1 MILHTPTGIINNE
14 LRNLMMKKKIVVV
27 GGVAGGMSFATRYR
41 RLNIDD
47 DIVVFEKGPYVSF
60 ANCGLP
66 YFMSGEIPSRTRLLV
81 VKEKDLVKRFRLDIR
96 SNSEVVSIDPSKKT
110 LQYLKDGISH
120 TQDYDELILSPGAK
134 PIIPVIPGID
144 QLPHFELRNIPHLD
158 SIMSFIQQKQPK
170 HVVIVGAGY
179 IGLEVAEN
187 LHKKGLHVSVVEKA
201 PYVMPVFDPE
211 IAAFAQAELEKN
223 GVEVFTNDEIT
234 QASRQHVTLKSGKTI
249 PADFLIL
256 AVGVLPES
264 TLAKAAGVQTGLRDG
279 ILVDH
284 HYQTSV
290 PHLYAVGDAIVVKH
304 QVSQQDALVPLA
316 SPANRQGRQLADILS
331 GYPVTN
337 KGSLGTA
344 IVRLFS
350 LSFASTGL
358 NERQL
363 QGKSYQAIHVH
374 GYDHVSYFPGATT
387 IDLKIMYDP
396 NTEQILGAQ
405 AVGEKGVDKR
415 IDVIATAIKAKMKV
429 SDLQEL
435 ELTYAPPFGS
445 AKDLVNMAGYVA
457 QNHLQGITKSIQWHQ
472 LDAMKKDG
480 ALLLDVRPT
489 MERMAYG
496 HFPDDIHLE
505 LDDVYAKIHTLPK
518 NKTIV
523 VYCDSGSKGYN
534 AERIL
539 RHHGYDVYQL
549 DGGYNIY
556 TKGKGTK

>member
-1 MILHTPTGIINNE
+1 MN
-14 LRNLMMKKKIVVV
+14 KKIVVI

-41 RLNIDD
+41 RLNIEDE
-47 DIVVFEKGPYVSF
+47 IIVFEKGPYVSF

-66 YFMSGEIPSRTRLLV
+66 YFMSGEISSRTRLLV

-96 SNSEVVSIDPSKKT
+96 SSSEVISIDPVKKT
-110 LQYLKDGISH
+110 LQYLNGGNTFS
-120 TQDYDELILSPGAK
+120 QAYDELILSPGAK
-134 PIIPVIPGID
+134 PIIPVIHGIEHV
-144 QLPHFELRNIPHLD
+144 PHFELRNIPHLD
-158 SIMSFIQQKQPK
+158 NIMAFIQQHQPK

-211 IAAFAQAELEKN
+211 IAAFAKTELEKN
-223 GVEVFTNDEIT
+223 GIDLYTNDEIT
-234 QASRQHVTLKSGKTI
+234 EVSPHKVLLKSGKNI

-256 AVGVLPES
+256 SVGVLPES

-279 ILVDH
+279 IVVDQR
-284 HYQTSV
+284 YQTSI
-290 PHLYAVGDAIVVKH
+290 PHVYAVGDAIVIKH
-304 QVSQQDALVPLA
+304 QVSHQDAIVPLA

-331 GYPVTN
+331 GLPSTN

-363 QGKSYQAIHVH
+363 QGKPYQAIHVH

-429 SDLQEL
+429 RDLQEL
-435 ELTYAPPFGS
+435 ELTYSPPFGS

-457 QNHLQGITKSIQWHQ
+457 QNHLQGITQSIQWHQ
-472 LDAMKKDG
+472 IDTVKKEG
-480 ALLLDVRPT
+480 AQMVDVRPA

-505 LDDVYAKIHTLPK
+505 LDDIYANLQKLPK
-518 NKTIV
+518 DKKLV
-523 VYCDSGSKGYN
+523 VYCDTGSKAYN

>member
-1 MILHTPTGIINNE
+1 
-14 LRNLMMKKKIVVV
+14 MKKKIVVI

-47 DIVVFEKGPYVSF
+47 DIIVFEKGPYVSF

-96 SNSEVVSIDPSKKT
+96 SNSEVISIDPSTKT

-120 TQDYDELILSPGAK
+120 SQEYDELILSPGAK
-134 PIIPVIPGID
+134 PIIPLIPGID

-158 SIMSFIQQKQPK
+158 AIMAFISEQQPK

-211 IAAFAQAELEKN
+211 IAAFAKEELVKN
-223 GVEVFTNDEIT
+223 GVDVFTNDEIVQVT
-234 QASRQHVTLKSGKTI
+234 KGQVTLQSGKTI

-264 TLAKAAGVQTGLRDG
+264 TLAKAAGIQTGLRDG
-279 ILVDH
+279 IMVDQR
-284 HYQTSV
+284 YQTSL
-290 PHLYAVGDAIVVKH
+290 PNIYAVGDAIVVKH

-363 QGKSYQAIHVH
+363 NGKVYQAIHLH

-415 IDVIATAIKAKMKV
+415 IDVIATAIKAKLKV

-472 LDAMKKDG
+472 IDKLRNDG
-480 ALLLDVRPT
+480 AIMLDVRPT

-496 HFPDDIHLE
+496 HFDNDLHIE
-505 LDDVYAKIHTLPK
+505 LDDLYDKKNTLPK
-518 NKTIV
+518 GQPIV
-523 VYCDSGSKGYN
+523 LYCDTGSKGYN

-539 RHHGYDVYQL
+539 RSDGYDVYQL

>member
-1 MILHTPTGIINNE
+1 MRDQKMN
-14 LRNLMMKKKIVVV
+14 KKIVVI

-41 RLNIDD
+41 RLNIHD
-47 DIVVFEKGPYVSF
+47 DIIVFEKGPYVSF

-66 YFMSGEIPSRTRLLV
+66 YFMSGEISSRTRLLV

-96 SNSEVVSIDPSKKT
+96 SNSEVVAIDAFRKVVTYIKDSVT
-110 LQYLKDGISH
+110 L
-120 TQDYDELILSPGAK
+120 TQNYDELVLSPGAK
-134 PIIPVIPGID
+134 PIIPSIPGLSE
-144 QLPHFELRNIPHLD
+144 LPHFELRNIPHLD
-158 SIMSFIQQKQPK
+158 AIMKFIDQHQPN

-211 IAAFAQAELEKN
+211 IAAFAHEELVKN
-223 GVEVFTNDEIT
+223 GIDVYTNDEII
-234 QASRQHVTLKSGKTI
+234 QARNSSVTLQSGKI
-249 PADFLIL
+249 LHSDFLIL
-256 AVGVLPES
+256 AVGVVPES
-264 TLAKAAGVQTGLRDG
+264 TLAKAAGIQTGLRDG
-279 ILVDH
+279 IIVNH
-284 HYQTSV
+284 HYQTSL
-290 PHLYAVGDAIVVKH
+290 PNIYAVGDAIVVKH

-363 QGKSYQAIHVH
+363 NGRNYQAIHVH

-387 IDLKIMYDP
+387 IDLKVMYDP
-396 NTEQILGAQ
+396 STEQILGAQ
-405 AVGEKGVDKR
+405 AVGQKGVDKR
-415 IDVIATAIKAKMKV
+415 MDVIATAIKAKMKV

-472 LDAMKKDG
+472 IDKIRNNG
-480 ALLLDVRPT
+480 AIMLDVRPT

-496 HFPDDIHLE
+496 HFEEDLHIE
-505 LDDVYAKIHTLPK
+505 LDDLYEKKHTLPK
-518 NKTIV
+518 GNKIV
-523 VYCDSGSKGYN
+523 LYCDSGSKGYN
-534 AERIL
+534 AEQIL
-539 RHHGYDVYQL
+539 RSEGYDVYQL

>member
-1 MILHTPTGIINNE
+1 
-14 LRNLMMKKKIVVV
+14 MKKKIVVI

-41 RLNIDD
+41 RLNIQD
-47 DIVVFEKGPYVSF
+47 DIIVFEKGPYVSF

-96 SNSEVVSIDPSKKT
+96 SNSEVVAIDAKHKVVT
-110 LQYLKDGISH
+110 YVKEGVSH
-120 TQDYDELILSPGAK
+120 NQAYDELILSPGAK
-134 PIIPVIPGID
+134 PIIPSIPGINE
-144 QLPHFELRNIPHLD
+144 LPHYELRNIPHLD
-158 SIMSFIQQKQPK
+158 AIMAFINEQQPK

-211 IAAFAQAELEKN
+211 IAAFAKEELVKN
-223 GVEVFTNDEIT
+223 GVDVYTHDEIVRVT
-234 QASRQHVTLKSGKTI
+234 KGQVTLKSGKTI

-264 TLAKAAGVQTGLRDG
+264 SLAKAAGIQTGLRDG
-279 ILVDH
+279 IMVDQR
-284 HYQTSV
+284 YQTS
-290 PHLYAVGDAIVVKH
+290 LANIYAVGDAIVVKH
-304 QVSQQDALVPLA
+304 QISQQDALVPLA

-363 QGKSYQAIHVH
+363 NGKTYQAIHLH

-387 IDLKIMYDP
+387 IDLKVIYDP
-396 NTEQILGAQ
+396 NTEEILGAQ

-415 IDVIATAIKAKMKV
+415 IDVIATAIKAKMKI

-457 QNHLQGITKSIQWHQ
+457 QNHLLGITKSIQWHQ
-472 LDAMKKDG
+472 IDKLRDEGVIM
-480 ALLLDVRPT
+480 LDVRPA

-496 HFPDDIHLE
+496 HFQDDIHIE
-505 LDDVYAKIHTLPK
+505 LDEIYEKKDTLPK
-518 NKTIV
+518 GKKIV
-523 VYCDSGSKGYN
+523 LYCDSGSKGYN

-539 RHHGYDVYQL
+539 RSAGYDVYQL

-556 TKGKGTK
+556 TKGKGTI

>member
-1 MILHTPTGIINNE
+1 MN
-14 LRNLMMKKKIVVV
+14 KKIVVV

-41 RLNIDD
+41 RLNMSDEI
-47 DIVVFEKGPYVSF
+47 IVFEKGPYVSF

-81 VKEKDLVKRFRLDIR
+81 VKEKDLIKRFRLDIR
-96 SNSEVVSIDPSKKT
+96 SNSEVIAIDSNHQIVS
-110 LQYLKDGISH
+110 YVKDGVTF
-120 TQDYDELILSPGAK
+120 TQPYDELILSPGAK
-134 PIIPVIPGID
+134 PIIPQIPGLSDIA
-144 QLPHFELRNIPHLD
+144 HFELRNIPHLD
-158 SIMSFIQQKQPK
+158 AIMAFISQHEPK
-170 HVVIVGAGY
+170 HVAIVGAGY

-187 LHKKGLHVSVVEKA
+187 LHKAGLHVSVVEKA

-211 IAAFAQAELEKN
+211 IAAFAKEELTKN
-223 GVEVFTNDEIT
+223 GINVYTNDEII
-234 QASRQHVTLKSGKTI
+234 QANQNHVTLQSGKTI

-279 ILVDH
+279 IVVDQH
-284 HYQTSV
+284 FQTSK
-290 PHLYAVGDAIVVKH
+290 PHIYAVGDAIVVKH
-304 QVSQQDALVPLA
+304 QISHQDALVPLA

-337 KGSLGTA
+337 KGSIGTA

-363 QGKSYQAIHVH
+363 SGRTYQTIHLH

-405 AVGEKGVDKR
+405 AVGKKGVDKR
-415 IDVIATAIKAKMKV
+415 IDVLATAIKAKMKV
-429 SDLQEL
+429 SHLQEL

-472 LDAMKKDG
+472 IDKLRNEGVVM
-480 ALLLDVRPT
+480 LDVRPT

-496 HFPDDIHLE
+496 HFEGDLHIE
-505 LDDVYAKIHTLPK
+505 LDDLYEKKNTLPK
-518 NKTIV
+518 DKTIV
-523 VYCDSGSKGYN
+523 LYCDSGSKGYN

-539 RHHGYDVYQL
+539 RSQGYDVYQL

>member
-1 MILHTPTGIINNE
+1 
-14 LRNLMMKKKIVVV
+14 
-27 GGVAGGMSFATRYR
+27 
-41 RLNIDD
+41 
-47 DIVVFEKGPYVSF
+47 
-60 ANCGLP
+60 
-66 YFMSGEIPSRTRLLV
+66 
-81 VKEKDLVKRFRLDIR
+81 
-96 SNSEVVSIDPSKKT
+96 
-110 LQYLKDGISH
+110 
-120 TQDYDELILSPGAK
+120 
-134 PIIPVIPGID
+134 
-144 QLPHFELRNIPHLD
+144 
-158 SIMSFIQQKQPK
+158 
-170 HVVIVGAGY
+170 
-179 IGLEVAEN
+179 
-187 LHKKGLHVSVVEKA
+187 
-201 PYVMPVFDPE
+201 
-211 IAAFAQAELEKN
+211 
-223 GVEVFTNDEIT
+223 
-234 QASRQHVTLKSGKTI
+234 
-249 PADFLIL
+249 
-256 AVGVLPES
+256 LPES

-279 ILVDH
+279 IVVDQR
-284 HYQTSV
+284 YQTSI
-290 PHLYAVGDAIVVKH
+290 PHVYAVGDAIVIKH
-304 QVSQQDALVPLA
+304 QVSHQDALVPLA

-331 GYPVTN
+331 GLPSTN

-363 QGKSYQAIHVH
+363 QGKPYQAIHVH

-429 SDLQEL
+429 RDLQEL
-435 ELTYAPPFGS
+435 ELTYSPPFGS

-457 QNHLQGITKSIQWHQ
+457 QNHLQGITQSIQWH
-472 LDAMKKDG
+472 DIDTIKKDG
-480 ALLLDVRPT
+480 AVLLDVRPA

-505 LDDVYAKIHTLPK
+505 LDDVYTKIHTLPK
-518 NKTIV
+518 DKKIV

>member
-1 MILHTPTGIINNE
+1 MVI
-14 LRNLMMKKKIVVV
+14 

-41 RLNIDD
+41 RLNIND
-47 DIVVFEKGPYVSF
+47 DIIIFEKGPYVSF

-66 YFMSGEIPSRTRLLV
+66 YYMSGEIPSRTRLLV

-96 SNSEVVSIDPSKKT
+96 SSCEVTSINPTNQTVTYNNNGVSQIQS
-110 LQYLKDGISH
+110 
-120 TQDYDELILSPGAK
+120 YDELILSPGAK
-134 PIIPVIPGID
+134 PIIPTIPGIND
-144 QLPHFELRNIPHLD
+144 IPHFELRNIPHLD
-158 SIMSFIQQKQPK
+158 SIMSFIQQHQPK
-170 HVVIVGAGY
+170 NVVIVGAGY

-187 LHKKGLHVSVVEKA
+187 LHRKGLHISVVEKA
-201 PYVMPVFDPE
+201 PYVMPVFDSE
-211 IAAFAQAELEKN
+211 IAAFAHEELVKN
-223 GVEVFTNDEIT
+223 EIDVYINDEIVQST
-234 QASRQHVTLKSGKTI
+234 KKQITLKSGKTI
-249 PADFLIL
+249 PADFIIL

-264 TLAKAAGVQTGLRDG
+264 SLAKAAGIQTGLRDG
-279 ILVDH
+279 IIVNQD
-284 HYQTSV
+284 YQTSIQ
-290 PHLYAVGDAIVVKH
+290 HIYAVGDAIVVKH

-331 GYPVTN
+331 GYPVIN
-337 KGSLGTA
+337 KGSIGTA

-363 QGKSYQAIHVH
+363 NGKSYQAIHIH

-396 NTEQILGAQ
+396 STEQILGAQ

-415 IDVIATAIKAKMKV
+415 IDVIATAIKAKMKI

-457 QNHLQGITKSIQWHQ
+457 QNHLLGITKSIQWHQ
-472 LDAMKKDG
+472 IDKLRDEGVIM
-480 ALLLDVRPT
+480 LDVRPA

-496 HFPDDIHLE
+496 HFQDDIHIE
-505 LDDVYAKIHTLPK
+505 LDEIYEKKDTLPK
-518 NKTIV
+518 GKKIV
-523 VYCDSGSKGYN
+523 LYCDSGSKGYN

-539 RHHGYDVYQL
+539 RSAGYDVYQL

-556 TKGKGTK
+556 TKGKGTI

>member
-1 MILHTPTGIINNE
+1 
-14 LRNLMMKKKIVVV
+14 MKKKIVVI

-41 RLNIDD
+41 RLNIQD
-47 DIVVFEKGPYVSF
+47 DIIVFEKGPYVSF

-66 YFMSGEIPSRTRLLV
+66 YFMSGEIPSRSRLLV

-96 SNSEVVSIDPSKKT
+96 SNSEVVAIDAKIKVVTYVKEGVSRN
-110 LQYLKDGISH
+110 QA
-120 TQDYDELILSPGAK
+120 YDELILSPGAK
-134 PIIPVIPGID
+134 PIIPSIPGINE
-144 QLPHFELRNIPHLD
+144 LPHYELRNIPHLD
-158 SIMSFIQQKQPK
+158 AIMAFISEQQPK

-211 IAAFAQAELEKN
+211 IAAFAKEELVKN
-223 GVEVFTNDEIT
+223 GVDVFTNDEIVQVT
-234 QASRQHVTLKSGKTI
+234 KGQVTLQSGKTI

-264 TLAKAAGVQTGLRDG
+264 TLAKAAGIQTGLRDG
-279 ILVDH
+279 IMVDQR
-284 HYQTSV
+284 YQTSL
-290 PHLYAVGDAIVVKH
+290 PNIYAVGDAIVVKH

-363 QGKSYQAIHVH
+363 NGKVYQAIHLH

-415 IDVIATAIKAKMKV
+415 IDVIATAIKAKLKV

-472 LDAMKKDG
+472 IDKLRNAG
-480 ALLLDVRPT
+480 AIMLDVRPT

-496 HFPDDIHLE
+496 HFDNDLHIE
-505 LDDVYAKIHTLPK
+505 LDDLYDKKNTLPK
-518 NKTIV
+518 GQPIV
-523 VYCDSGSKGYN
+523 LYCDTGSKGYN

-539 RHHGYDVYQL
+539 RSDGYDVYQL

>member
-1 MILHTPTGIINNE
+1 VAIDAF
-14 LRNLMMKKKIVVV
+14 RKVV
-27 GGVAGGMSFATRYR
+27 TY
-41 RLNIDD
+41 I
-47 DIVVFEKGPYVSF
+47 
-60 ANCGLP
+60 
-66 YFMSGEIPSRTRLLV
+66 
-81 VKEKDLVKRFRLDIR
+81 
-96 SNSEVVSIDPSKKT
+96 
-110 LQYLKDGISH
+110 KDGVTL
-120 TQDYDELILSPGAK
+120 TQSYDELVLSPGAK
-134 PIIPVIPGID
+134 PIIPSIPGLSE
-144 QLPHFELRNIPHLD
+144 LPHFELRNIPHLD
-158 SIMSFIQQKQPK
+158 AIMKFIDQHQPK

-187 LHKKGLHVSVVEKA
+187 LHKKGLHISVVEKA

-211 IAAFAQAELEKN
+211 IAAFAHEELVKN
-223 GVEVFTNDEIT
+223 GIDVYTNDEII
-234 QASRQHVTLKSGKTI
+234 QARNSSVTLQSGKI
-249 PADFLIL
+249 LHSDFLIL
-256 AVGVLPES
+256 AVGVVPES
-264 TLAKAAGVQTGLRDG
+264 TLAKASGIQTGLRDG
-279 ILVDH
+279 IIVNQ
-284 HYQTSV
+284 HYQTSL
-290 PHLYAVGDAIVVKH
+290 PNIYAVGDAIVVKH

-363 QGKSYQAIHVH
+363 NGRNYQAIHVH

-387 IDLKIMYDP
+387 IDLKVMYDP
-396 NTEQILGAQ
+396 STEQILGAQ
-405 AVGEKGVDKR
+405 AVGQKGVDKR
-415 IDVIATAIKAKMKV
+415 MDVIATAIKAKMKV

-472 LDAMKKDG
+472 LDKIRNNG
-480 ALLLDVRPT
+480 AIMLDVRPT

-496 HFPDDIHLE
+496 HFEDDLHID
-505 LDDVYAKIHTLPK
+505 LDDLYEKKHTLPK
-518 NKTIV
+518 GNKIV
-523 VYCDSGSKGYN
+523 LYCDSGSKGYN

-539 RHHGYDVYQL
+539 RSEGYDVYQL

-556 TKGKGTK
+556 TKGKGTI

>member
-1 MILHTPTGIINNE
+1 
-14 LRNLMMKKKIVVV
+14 MKKKIVVI

-41 RLNIDD
+41 RLNIQD
-47 DIVVFEKGPYVSF
+47 DIIVFEKGPYVSF

-66 YFMSGEIPSRTRLLV
+66 YFMSGEISSRTRLLV

-96 SNSEVVSIDPSKKT
+96 SNSEVVAIDAKHKVVT
-110 LQYLKDGISH
+110 YVKEGVSH
-120 TQDYDELILSPGAK
+120 NQAYDELILSPGAK
-134 PIIPVIPGID
+134 PIIPSIPGINE
-144 QLPHFELRNIPHLD
+144 LPHYELRNIPHLD
-158 SIMSFIQQKQPK
+158 AIMAFISEQQPK

-211 IAAFAQAELEKN
+211 IAAFAKEELVKN
-223 GVEVFTNDEIT
+223 GVDVFTNDEIVQVT
-234 QASRQHVTLKSGKTI
+234 KGQVTLQSGKTI

-264 TLAKAAGVQTGLRDG
+264 TLAKAAGIQTGLRDG
-279 ILVDH
+279 IMVDQR
-284 HYQTSV
+284 YQTSL
-290 PHLYAVGDAIVVKH
+290 PNIYAVGDAIVVKH

-363 QGKSYQAIHVH
+363 NGKVYQAIHLH

-387 IDLKIMYDP
+387 IDLKVIYDP
-396 NTEQILGAQ
+396 NTEEILGAQ

-415 IDVIATAIKAKMKV
+415 IDVIATAIKAKLKV

-472 LDAMKKDG
+472 IDQRRHDG
-480 ALLLDVRPT
+480 AIMLDVRPT

-496 HFPDDIHLE
+496 HFEGDLHIE
-505 LDDVYAKIHTLPK
+505 LDGLYDQKNTLPK
-518 NKTIV
+518 GKPIV
-523 VYCDSGSKGYN
+523 VYCDSGSMGYN

-539 RHHGYDVYQL
+539 RSDGYDVYQL

>member
-1 MILHTPTGIINNE
+1 
-14 LRNLMMKKKIVVV
+14 MKKKIVVI

-41 RLNIDD
+41 RLNIND
-47 DIVVFEKGPYVSF
+47 DIIIFEKGPYVSF

-66 YFMSGEIPSRTRLLV
+66 YYMSGEIPSRTRLLV

-96 SNSEVVSIDPSKKT
+96 SSCEVTSINPTNQTVTYNNNGVSQIQS
-110 LQYLKDGISH
+110 
-120 TQDYDELILSPGAK
+120 YDELILSPGAK
-134 PIIPVIPGID
+134 PIIPTIPGIND
-144 QLPHFELRNIPHLD
+144 IPHFELRNIPHLD
-158 SIMSFIQQKQPK
+158 SIMSFIQQHQPK
-170 HVVIVGAGY
+170 NVVIVGAGY

-187 LHKKGLHVSVVEKA
+187 LHRKGLHISVVEKA
-201 PYVMPVFDPE
+201 PYVMPVFDSE
-211 IAAFAQAELEKN
+211 IAAFAHEELVKN
-223 GVEVFTNDEIT
+223 EIDVYINDEIVQST
-234 QASRQHVTLKSGKTI
+234 KKQITLKSGKTI
-249 PADFLIL
+249 PADFIIL

-264 TLAKAAGVQTGLRDG
+264 SLAKAAGIQTGLRDG
-279 ILVDH
+279 IIVNQD
-284 HYQTSV
+284 YQTSIQ
-290 PHLYAVGDAIVVKH
+290 HIYAVGDAIVVKH

-331 GYPVTN
+331 GYPVIN
-337 KGSLGTA
+337 KGSIGTA

-363 QGKSYQAIHVH
+363 NGKSYQAIHIH

-396 NTEQILGAQ
+396 STEQILGAQ

-415 IDVIATAIKAKMKV
+415 IDVIATAIKAKMKI

-457 QNHLQGITKSIQWHQ
+457 QNHLLGITKSIQWHQ
-472 LDAMKKDG
+472 IDKLRDEGVIM
-480 ALLLDVRPT
+480 LDVRPA

-496 HFPDDIHLE
+496 HFQDDIHIE
-505 LDDVYAKIHTLPK
+505 LDEIYEKKDTLPK
-518 NKTIV
+518 GKKIV
-523 VYCDSGSKGYN
+523 LYCDSGSKGYN

-539 RHHGYDVYQL
+539 RSAGYDVYQL

-556 TKGKGTK
+556 TKGKGTI

>member
-1 MILHTPTGIINNE
+1 
-14 LRNLMMKKKIVVV
+14 
-27 GGVAGGMSFATRYR
+27 
-41 RLNIDD
+41 
-47 DIVVFEKGPYVSF
+47 
-60 ANCGLP
+60 
-66 YFMSGEIPSRTRLLV
+66 
-81 VKEKDLVKRFRLDIR
+81 
-96 SNSEVVSIDPSKKT
+96 
-110 LQYLKDGISH
+110 
-120 TQDYDELILSPGAK
+120 
-134 PIIPVIPGID
+134 
-144 QLPHFELRNIPHLD
+144 
-158 SIMSFIQQKQPK
+158 
-170 HVVIVGAGY
+170 
-179 IGLEVAEN
+179 
-187 LHKKGLHVSVVEKA
+187 LHVSVVEKA

-234 QASRQHVTLKSGKTI
+234 QASSHHVILKSGKTI

-264 TLAKAAGVQTGLRDG
+264 TLAKAASIQTGLRDG
-279 ILVDH
+279 IMVDQR
-284 HYQTSV
+284 YQTSL
-290 PHLYAVGDAIVVKH
+290 PNIYAVGDAIVVKH

-363 QGKSYQAIHVH
+363 NGKVYQAIHLH

-415 IDVIATAIKAKMKV
+415 IDVIATAIKAKLKV

-472 LDAMKKDG
+472 IDKLRNDG
-480 ALLLDVRPT
+480 AIMLDVRPT

-496 HFPDDIHLE
+496 HFDNDLHIE
-505 LDDVYAKIHTLPK
+505 LDDLYDKKNTLPK
-518 NKTIV
+518 GQPIV
-523 VYCDSGSKGYN
+523 LYCDTGSKGYN

-539 RHHGYDVYQL
+539 RSDGYDVYQL